1 MIAFYQ
7 KGARSGPR
15 PLTPP
20 AKPGTILSTTT
31 APGARPAPGSLQKGR
46 KPAFLPLRVD
56 TYLKTS
62 QRPVKPA
69 LRPSTGILR
78 GEPGPNIGQGAE
90 DKMRG
95 SA

>member
-31 APGARPAPGSLQKGR
+31 PPGARPAPGSLQKGR
-46 KPAFLPLRVD
+46 KPAFQPLRVE
-56 TYLKTS
+56 YLPQNVPTARKT
-62 QRPVKPA
+62 RPA
-69 LRPSTGILR
+69 AIHGILR
-78 GEPGPNIGQGAE
+78 GEPGPNIGQGAGE
-90 DKMRG
+90 KMLG